1 MNDADDEMK
10 QAQEEMKRKM
20 EAASGKKDQ
29 KEEDED
35 TGEHTMPERDIGS
48 QRKATSS
55 SRTPSNEM

>member
-1 MNDADDEMK
+1 MNDSDDKMK
-10 QAQEEMKRKM
+10 QDQEETKKKM

-29 KEEDED
+29 KEDED
-35 TGEHTMPERDIGS
+35 TGAHLSPERDIGS